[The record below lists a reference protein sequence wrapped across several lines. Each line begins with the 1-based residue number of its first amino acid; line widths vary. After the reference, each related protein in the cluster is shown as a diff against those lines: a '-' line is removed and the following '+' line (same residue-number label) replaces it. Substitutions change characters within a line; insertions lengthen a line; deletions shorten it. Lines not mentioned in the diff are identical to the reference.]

1 MMYLYHAV
9 LYGIGGFC
17 TVSCS
22 VVLCISGF
30 GEKNMIIDF
39 HSHILPGIDDG
50 SRDLDTSM
58 AMLEQIRAQQ
68 TDILIATP
76 HFYAMQDRIETFLQ
90 HRQQAYDAFC
100 KAIAGRGWTDY
111 PQILTGSEVAFF
123 NGISRSEE
131 ICRLTIEGTD
141 LLLLEMPFALWNE
154 HIIEEVSN
162 LIQDRH
168 LRILIAHLDR
178 FIRMPGN
185 KKYIRQLLELP
196 VYVQLNAE
204 CLTDWRHRHIFLKM
218 LEEGTAHVLGSD
230 CHGAHHRVPNLKA
243 GRDMIQ
249 KKKGIQLLEKI
260 DRQGYELLFD
270 NGQTVSTKAAGYS
283 DKKRRSNNV

>member
-1 MMYLYHAV
+1 
-9 LYGIGGFC
+9 
-17 TVSCS
+17 
-22 VVLCISGF
+22 
-30 GEKNMIIDF
+30 MIIDF

-76 HFYAMQDRIETFLQ
+76 HFYATQDRIDTFLQ

-100 KAIAGRGWTDY
+100 KAIAGCGWTDY

-168 LRILIAHLDR
+168 LRIMIAHLDR

>member
-9 LYGIGGFC
+9 LYGIGWFC

-76 HFYAMQDRIETFLQ
+76 HFYATQDRIDTFLQ

-196 VYVQLNAE
+196 VYVQFNAE

>member
-9 LYGIGGFC
+9 LYGIGWFC

-100 KAIAGRGWTDY
+100 KAIAGCGWTDY

-131 ICRLTIEGTD
+131 IRRLTIEGTD

-154 HIIEEVSN
+154 HVIEEVSN

-168 LRILIAHLDR
+168 LRIMIAHLDR

-270 NGQTVSTKAAGYS
+270 NGQTVPAKAAGYS